1 MNCRE
6 ARQHLMLYLD
16 SEGGSELHF
25 RISDHLGMCP
35 DCAAW
40 FAAEERFERA
50 LTRRL
55 AEGEATPDLWGRA
68 LARAGVR
75 PPASRRRRFAL
86 AALAAAALVL
96 LGSLAVL
103 RLTGPAHSS
112 ELAPLAADW
121 HQQVLDG
128 DVRPEFASTSDQ
140 EVDRYLKEK
149 VPFRVHCP
157 PRSDVKFAV
166 RGAGV
171 TLLKGQRQAAYIVG
185 SVDEA
190 PVSILV
196 LDRSSLDLFPH
207 ERAQLKGGRHHR
219 CREGRYQMVSGIV
232 ADNVV
237 VVVGAAAPE
246 RLEQLLNAYGTYP
259 EG

>member
-6 ARQHLMLYLD
+6 VRQHLMLYLD
-16 SEGGSELHF
+16 SEGGPELHF
-25 RISDHLGMCP
+25 RISDHLGMCT

-50 LTRRL
+50 LARRL
-55 AEGEATPDLWGRA
+55 AEGEATPGLWARA
-68 LARAGVR
+68 LAGAGAC
-75 PPASRRRRFAL
+75 PPPSRRRRFAL
-86 AALAAAALVL
+86 AGLAAALVL

-103 RLTGPAHSS
+103 RLPWHAPSS
-112 ELAPLAADW
+112 ELPSLAADW

-128 DVRPEFASTSDQ
+128 DVRPEFVSASDQ
-140 EVDRYLKEK
+140 EVDRYLKQK

-157 PRSDVKFAV
+157 PRSDVRFAV

-185 SVDEA
+185 KVDEA

-196 LDRSSLDLFPH
+196 LDRSSLDVFPH
-207 ERAQLKGGRHHR
+207 ERARLQGGKRHR

-246 RLEQLLNAYGTYP
+246 QLEQLLNAYGSYP